1 MPIAADVYYSAYQGG
16 AGERPTVVLVHGA
29 GGTHLYWPSEVRRIQ
44 GYRVLA
50 VDLPGHGKSA
60 GRGFQSIEAYVEALL
75 EWMQAVPL
83 HQAVFVGHSMGGAI
97 ALSMAL
103 DHGEHVTALGLLGSG
118 ARLRVHPEILQRTA
132 SDTTLQSAIA
142 LVVANSFSEQAP
154 ERLVDLA
161 ARRMGETR
169 RSVLYGD
176 FLACDAFNEM
186 DRLGEIDKPSIV
198 ITGEEDRM
206 TPTRYAQFLADSLP
220 NAELHVIPQAGHMVM
235 LEKPQQVANL
245 LKRFLGGLRL

>member
-16 AGERPTVVLVHGA
+16 DGERPTVVLVHGA
-29 GGTHLYWPSEVRRIQ
+29 GGTHLYWPSEVRRTP

-75 EWMQAVPL
+75 GWMQAIPL

-103 DHGEHVTALGLLGSG
+103 DHGEHVSALGLLGSG
-118 ARLRVHPEILQRTA
+118 ARLRVHPEFLQRTA
-132 SDTTLQSAIA
+132 NDTTLQSAIA
-142 LVVANSFSEQAP
+142 MIVAQSFSDQAP
-154 ERLVDLA
+154 ERLVELA
-161 ARRMGETR
+161 TRRMAETR
-169 RSVLYGD
+169 RTVLHGD
-176 FLACDAFNEM
+176 FIACDVFDEM
-186 DRLGEIDKPSIV
+186 ERLEEIDKPCIV
-198 ITGEEDRM
+198 ITGEQDRL
-206 TPTRYAQFLADSLP
+206 TPTRYAQYLADSLP
-220 NAELHVIPQAGHMVM
+220 NAELHVVPQAGHMVM

-245 LKRFLGGLRL
+245 LKRFLDGLRI